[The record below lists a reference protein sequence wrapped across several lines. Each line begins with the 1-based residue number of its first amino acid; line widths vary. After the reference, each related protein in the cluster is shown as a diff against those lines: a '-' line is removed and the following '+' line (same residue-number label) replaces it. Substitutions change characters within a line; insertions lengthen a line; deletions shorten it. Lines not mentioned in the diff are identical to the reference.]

1 MRHLIYV
8 GTWFVACFFL
18 WTTTFAAEQVT
29 LTTYYP
35 SPVGDYQA
43 VTTGKLDI
51 DVSGTDDA
59 AGTGQ
64 IDAGQTNVDVDTNR
78 VTANSLVF
86 LTVGPEGN
94 DTTSVQVEN
103 INAGTRFRVR
113 RSDTVDTSNP
123 VRFYWFIVN

>member
-1 MRHLIYV
+1 MRRAIYV

-59 AGTGQ
+59 AGAGQ

-78 VTANSLVF
+78 VTANSLIF

-94 DTTSVQVEN
+94 DTTSVQVES

-113 RSDTVDTSNP
+113 RSDTADTSNP